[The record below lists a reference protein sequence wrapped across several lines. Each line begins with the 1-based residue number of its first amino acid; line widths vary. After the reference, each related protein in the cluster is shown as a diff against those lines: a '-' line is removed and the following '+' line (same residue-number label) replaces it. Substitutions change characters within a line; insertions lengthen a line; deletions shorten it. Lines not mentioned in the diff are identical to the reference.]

1 MKLLLL
7 LLPSCVA
14 LKAQLRRPLAPG
26 SRLHPLKNAAANNDG
41 PPGSPNVIIYPG
53 KGWGLSKPPPKR
65 SLYPD
70 ANPNDP
76 VDTAWSAKVWILN
89 LIQFVHWAS
98 FPIGF
103 ALFWKLFSNASSLG
117 QKINPNE
124 PSLGIFFILMA
135 HVCQVFGG
143 GISGNMMH
151 QYEGWQVAVF
161 RNPLEPYGKEA
172 EPGYNDAWLRA
183 VAYQML
189 FSFQVMGVFFT
200 SIGVFG
206 VERPAMKALAALT
219 GIVISLAPQLP
230 HCTTVFPW
238 LFEKI
243 GLTKPWKWLTKGR
256 PVFPLSIWLFAT
268 FMINTFA
275 AVMAYEK
282 MFSGINWVGV
292 PILENLPRE
301 VAAIIPFG
309 LVGFGGIYEGL
320 VAETRFNQWH
330 HFLAFI
336 LLDLGLFLHIPYYMR
351 LIA

>member
-1 MKLLLL
+1 
-7 LLPSCVA
+7 
-14 LKAQLRRPLAPG
+14 
-26 SRLHPLKNAAANNDG
+26 
-41 PPGSPNVIIYPG
+41 
-53 KGWGLSKPPPKR
+53 
-65 SLYPD
+65 
-70 ANPNDP
+70 
-76 VDTAWSAKVWILN
+76 
-89 LIQFVHWAS
+89 
-98 FPIGF
+98 
-103 ALFWKLFSNASSLG
+103 
-117 QKINPNE
+117 
-124 PSLGIFFILMA
+124 MA